1 MSKPRG
7 PFLPLNRPG
16 SAFTDQQKKEISA
29 FVSNALTAQAE
40 ELTQMFSESMRE
52 FYGHLVAN
60 GCLVPDGVDRIAA
73 LQAERIAADAA
84 ANGKPPD
91 IALMPPGP
99 LAGQPDAIA
108 EPVDLASPIIQ

>member
-7 PFLPLNRPG
+7 PFHPIHRPG

-29 FVSNALTAQAE
+29 FVSNALTAQAD

-60 GCLVPDGVDRIAA
+60 GCLVQEGVDRIAA
-73 LQAERIAADAA
+73 LQAERIAAEAA
-84 ANGKPPD
+84 ATGKPPD
-91 IALMPPGP
+91 ISPAPSEPV
-99 LAGQPDAIA
+99 AGQPDAIA